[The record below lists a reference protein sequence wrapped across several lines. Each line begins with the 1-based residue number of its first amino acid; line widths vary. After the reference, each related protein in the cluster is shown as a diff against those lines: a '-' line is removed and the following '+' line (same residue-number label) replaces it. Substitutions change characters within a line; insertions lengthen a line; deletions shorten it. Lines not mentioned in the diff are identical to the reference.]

1 MKAAGQRCVCVVGGS
16 HSVHV
21 RVPAQML
28 RAAGYRVVLA
38 DLEVAQ
44 APGATDVFNAVYTLP
59 QRWERWAARRP
70 RGAAPAEAAHEREPV
85 AIETPTRVPS
95 LVFQLTRAWFRAGR
109 LLQVVRRE
117 RPGVL
122 HFQSLTAGGMTAYYL
137 LQRLGWAPP
146 GKRPGLLAHLWGYH
160 PRYPAIRRREIQVV
174 AHLDQIHT
182 SSPAVARMYREHY
195 AAAPEKLHVFVRGIE
210 LATFAPRDAATLAA
224 ARAAWGV
231 PADKFVI
238 IHNRHLHPMYRVDI
252 AVDAFI
258 ALAREG
264 HPVFLMLVRG
274 SMRDEQYEQSLLQR
288 LDAAGLRDRVTLLP
302 HVLSAPEM
310 ATALQLAHCSVNCVP
325 FDAFPVSILEAMYCG
340 AVPVV
345 RNLESY
351 TQFVRDGE
359 TAFAVEG
366 EPNAYVPRIRQ
377 LITQPDLRR
386 RLAAA
391 GAALVSAE
399 GSAEIFRKHTLALIV
414 ACWQEPSA

>member
-1 MKAAGQRCVCVVGGS
+1 MNKQRCVCVVGGS

-38 DLEVAQ
+38 DLEL
-44 APGATDVFNAVYTLP
+44 APAAGVTEAFDAVYTLP
-59 QRWERWAARRP
+59 QRLERWAVRRP
-70 RGAAPAEAAHEREPV
+70 RGTPAAEGAHESEPV
-85 AIETPTRVPS
+85 AIETRTRLPS
-95 LVFQLTRAWFRAGR
+95 LVFQLTRAWLRAGR
-109 LLQVVRRE
+109 LRRLIARE

-137 LQRLGWAPP
+137 LQRLGWPPP
-146 GKRPGLLAHLWGYH
+146 GRRPGLMAHLWGYH
-160 PRYPAIRRREIQVV
+160 PRFPAIRRREIRVV

-195 AAAPEKLHVFVRGIE
+195 AAAPEKLHVFVRGIA
-210 LATFAPRDAATLAA
+210 LDTFAPRDPSVLGA

-258 ALAREG
+258 TLAREG
-264 HPVFLMLVRG
+264 HPVFLLLVRG
-274 SMRDEQYEQSLLQR
+274 SMRDEHYEQALLER
-288 LDAAGLRDRVTLLP
+288 LAAAGLRDRVALLP

-366 EPNAYVPRIRQ
+366 APAAYVPPI
-377 LITQPDLRR
+377 R
-386 RLAAA
+386 RLIAEPELRQRLVAA
-391 GAALVSAE
+391 GTALVAAE
-399 GSAEIFRKHTLALIV
+399 GSAEIFRKRTLALIE
-414 ACWQEPSA
+414 ACWQERSA